1 MSFGAEQ
8 AACCDRID
16 ICERCAVRAVA
27 VCRVLSGEE
36 LRELT
41 AGMRTVELEPGEPLF
56 HEGDPAHNVFT
67 LTSGHLR
74 LSRLLADGRRQVIG
88 FLVPGDFLGLAFR
101 DTYVATAEALDPVAL
116 CTFPRVAFERFLER
130 HPHFERELLARARS
144 ELAAAQEQMVVLG
157 RKTARERLATFLV
170 QLARRKNA
178 GTRVLLHLPMGRADI
193 ADYLGL
199 TVETVSRTLSAFRRE
214 GLVRLEGRS
223 TVHIPDL
230 GRLAAEAA
238 LE

>member
-1 MSFGAEQ
+1 MSLGRGQ
-8 AACCDRID
+8 AACCGRIG
-16 ICERCAVRAVA
+16 ICEHCAVRAIA

-101 DTYVATAEALDPVAL
+101 ETYVATAEALDAVTL

-144 ELAAAQEQMVVLG
+144 ELAAAQEQMLVLG
-157 RKTARERLATFLV
+157 RKTARERLATFLIR
-170 QLARRKNA
+170 LAGRA
-178 GTRVLLHLPMGRADI
+178 GTESGGPLHLFMSRADI

-199 TVETVSRTLSAFRRE
+199 TVETVSRTLGTFRRE
-214 GLVRLEGRS
+214 GLVHLEGRS
-223 TVHIPDL
+223 TVHIPDPA
-230 GRLAAEAA
+230 RLAAEAA
-238 LE
+238 L